1 MNTSPDI
8 ELVISLRN
16 GDISAGGV
24 LYERYKRHIY
34 YFVAG
39 MLQDDQG
46 AQDVVQQTFAVMI
59 EKIGKLNND
68 MTFRQWLFTIARNE
82 SLMILRHR
90 KLISMEGLEAAENMF
105 MESETPE
112 RAFAKA
118 ETFDMVHNALHR
130 LIPEYREIILLQMN
144 EQLSYDEIA
153 LITNTTVG
161 SVRSKLYKA
170 KIALVTL
177 LSPDIMR
184 ED

>member
-1 MNTSPDI
+1 VKNSPDI
-8 ELVISLRN
+8 ELVINLRN
-16 GDISAGGV
+16 GDISAGGI

-34 YFVAG
+34 YFVVG
-39 MLQDDQG
+39 MLQDDQS
-46 AQDVVQQTFAVMI
+46 AQDVVQQTFVAMI
-59 EKIGKLNND
+59 EKIGTLNND
-68 MTFRQWLFTIARNE
+68 MTVRQWLFTIARNE
-82 SLMILRHR
+82 SLMILRRR
-90 KLISMEGLEAAENMF
+90 KVIPMDGLEAAEAIFLDSDSPDTALLKN
-105 MESETPE
+105 
-112 RAFAKA
+112 
-118 ETFDMVHNALHR
+118 ETFGMVHNALNR

-144 EQLSYDEIA
+144 EQLSYGEIA